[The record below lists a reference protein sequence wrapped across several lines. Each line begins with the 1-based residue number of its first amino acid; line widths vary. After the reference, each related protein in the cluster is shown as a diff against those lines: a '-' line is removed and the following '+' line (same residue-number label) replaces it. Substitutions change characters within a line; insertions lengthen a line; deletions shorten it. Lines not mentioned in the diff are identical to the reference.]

1 MFEYATDLVPAF
13 SKALGNEFKPYFL
26 KMYPNLILCTQD
38 NTDVDE
44 KLQIMG
50 TFAQTFKHMP
60 MLIEL
65 YQDKFIRLFE
75 KLIEEKDDGLN
86 RNVAF
91 CSGICCIKNPNVML
105 VHFPRILKVLSR
117 VYEEST
123 LLEAKENALAALAR
137 MIMASQENVPVEEVT
152 KKIFCFF
159 YFFRKKDILLI

>member
-1 MFEYATDLVPAF
+1 MFEYATDLVPAL

-26 KMYPNLILCTQD
+26 KMYNHLILCTQD
-38 NTDVDE
+38 NIDIDE
-44 KLQIMG
+44 KLQVMG
-50 TFAQTFKHMP
+50 TFAQTFKHLP
-60 MLIEL
+60 NLIEV

-75 KLIEEKDDGLN
+75 KLIESKDDGLN

-91 CSGICCIKNPNVML
+91 CCGICCLKNPKVML

-137 MIMASQENVPVEEVT
+137 MIIASQENVPVEEV
-152 KKIFCFF
+152 KKFSVFF
-159 YFFRKKDILLI
+159 YIIFYLFCQV